1 MIHCL
6 CKELWPLENSKE
18 IWPYAAPGIT
28 SQITG
33 NLIVYTIYH
42 LLMFRNVFSSQ
53 QYIILI
59 KIGVRIKSHFL
70 EIFNFIHCQLSLL
83 TPTWH
88 QAAMFL
94 WAWSNLWC
102 HTSVAYYAKWRSN
115 FKSVTEPQSGNVAK
129 LIISTN
135 HQTYFYRFS
144 SRINLYQTIFCY
156 EICIK

>member
-18 IWPYAAPGIT
+18 IWPYAAPSIT

-33 NLIVYTIYH
+33 NLIVHTIYH

-102 HTSVAYYAKWRSN
+102 HPSVAYRVSKC
-115 FKSVTEPQSGNVAK
+115 SVITYYITWPRPQQNGCLLSIWK
-129 LIISTN
+129 IDSI
-135 HQTYFYRFS
+135 
-144 SRINLYQTIFCY
+144 
-156 EICIK
+156 